1 MNAVT
6 LRFGLNELDCAS
18 RRLWRDGGE
27 VHLSTKAFDLLTLL
41 VERRP
46 AAVHKS
52 EIKER
57 LWPDTFVS
65 ATNLPTLIAE
75 IREALGDDVRQAQFI
90 RTVHGFG
97 YAFSGDAI
105 AAVTTLPS
113 APIEPEL
120 AWLVGQRSRIGLRR
134 GENVL
139 GREGNDVIALLSPT
153 VSRRHVRFVLSGEQ
167 ATIEDLGSK
176 NGTYVNDT
184 RITSATPLADGDVVR
199 VGSLVF
205 TIRFARPGTSTQ
217 TL

>member
-1 MNAVT
+1 MSTTPVTLANASCRRRTCLFKPVLRPDGLIRARLPSPFSARRATHHAYDEMNAVT

-18 RRLWRDGGE
+18 RRLWRDRCE

-90 RTVHGFG
+90 
-97 YAFSGDAI
+97 
-105 AAVTTLPS
+105 
-113 APIEPEL
+113 
-120 AWLVGQRSRIGLRR
+120 
-134 GENVL
+134 
-139 GREGNDVIALLSPT
+139 
-153 VSRRHVRFVLSGEQ
+153 
-167 ATIEDLGSK
+167 
-176 NGTYVNDT
+176 
-184 RITSATPLADGDVVR
+184 
-199 VGSLVF
+199 
-205 TIRFARPGTSTQ
+205 
-217 TL
+217 